1 MQIDYTLSPA
11 MPCHPYC
18 SMWVAYVFIDRVVRD
33 LVGVR
38 WANIEMV
45 SDGGGDDPGDGVE
58 SVLKRKM
65 EWRVPDRMG
74 WDFIVN

>member
-1 MQIDYTLSPA
+1 MNILCRLS
-11 MPCHPYC
+11 CHPHC
-18 SMWVAYVFIDRVVRD
+18 SVWVAYVFIDRVVRD

-65 EWRVPDRMG
+65 EWRVPDGMG
-74 WDFIVN
+74 WDFIIN